1 MSRHLWS
8 FIVALVAF
16 GCLASTAS
24 GQAQSP
30 DGLVQV
36 KPRQMELAW
45 LRPGADFRPYTKVNI
60 SRTQVAF
67 RPNWMKDYNL
77 NSGGVGNWV
86 TQDDANRIM
95 AAAQTNFDDVFVDAF
110 KKAGYEVVTTTG
122 PDVLRVNSGVL
133 DLSVNAPK
141 GTDGRTTWIITA
153 GEAALIVEVRDTV
166 TNALARARRG
176 QARDAGPRPSDSE
189 PGDQHLRFSPALQ
202 PLVGDLRE
210 GPRRTEGH
218 FADTRPPDSDAKP
231 LNGRGD

>member
-1 MSRHLWS
+1 MNGNRSLR
-8 FIVALVAF
+8 IVALLAF
-16 GCLASTAS
+16 CCLASAAS
-24 GQAQSP
+24 GQAPQSP

-67 RPNWMKDYNL
+67 RPNWMKDYNM

-95 AAAQTNFDDVFVDAF
+95 AAAQSNFDDVFVDAF

-133 DLSVNAPK
+133 DLDVNAPK

-166 TNALARARRG
+166 TNALLGRVADRRATQDLGRQIAS
-176 QARDAGPRPSDSE
+176 QATNIYDFR
-189 PGDQHLRFSPALQ
+189 LLFSHWSTICVKALGELKSISPIPNNLAPMQ
-202 PLVGDLRE
+202 SL
-210 GPRRTEGH
+210 
-218 FADTRPPDSDAKP
+218 
-231 LNGRGD
+231 

>member
-1 MSRHLWS
+1 MSRHVWS

-16 GCLASTAS
+16 GCLASAAS
-24 GQAQSP
+24 GQAPSP

-77 NSGGVGNWV
+77 SSGVGGNWV
-86 TQDDANRIM
+86 TQEDANRIM

-141 GTDGRTTWIITA
+141 GQDGRTTWIITA

-166 TNALARARRG
+166 TNALLARVADRRATQDLG
-176 QARDAGPRPSDSE
+176 RQIASTATNIYDFR
-189 PGDQHLRFSPALQ
+189 LLFSHWAAICVKALAEVKAIS
-202 PLVGDLRE
+202 PI
-210 GPRRTEGH
+210 
-218 FADTRPPDSDAKP
+218 PDNLAPMQS
-231 LNGRGD
+231 L

>member
-1 MSRHLWS
+1 MNGNRSLR
-8 FIVALVAF
+8 IVALLAF
-16 GCLASTAS
+16 CCLASAAS
-24 GQAQSP
+24 GQAPQSP

-60 SRTQVAF
+60 SKTQVAF
-67 RPNWMKDYNL
+67 RPNWMKDYNM

-133 DLSVNAPK
+133 DLDVNAPM
-141 GTDGRTTWIITA
+141 GSDGRTTWIITA

-166 TNALARARRG
+166 TNALLGRVADRRATQDLGRQIAS
-176 QARDAGPRPSDSE
+176 QATNIYDFR
-189 PGDQHLRFSPALQ
+189 LLFSHWSNICVKALGELKSISPIPN
-202 PLVGDLRE
+202 PLTPMQSL
-210 GPRRTEGH
+210 
-218 FADTRPPDSDAKP
+218 
-231 LNGRGD
+231 